1 VLLFLVG
8 HINFHYLTHARVTC
22 RMQHDQ
28 QEILHGTK
36 PGATAGK
43 RIGYL
48 NTILIS
54 VESHTFRIGKD
65 NEELKGKMDEEVE
78 HRINTMKKDFQARY
92 PTYIKNAM
100 LKFQEREAIMA
111 PYNFK

>member
-1 VLLFLVG
+1 MHVWLVECNMINKRSFTVPSLVLLPVKGLG
-8 HINFHYLTHARVTC
+8 IWTQYWYL
-22 RMQHDQ
+22 
-28 QEILHGTK
+28 
-36 PGATAGK
+36 
-43 RIGYL
+43 Y
-48 NTILIS
+48 TILIS

-78 HRINTMKKDFQARY
+78 HRINTMKKDFEARY